1 MVAFTD
7 GWVQEPATTHSSTR
21 SRRYFGDLPWAKEVN
36 LDANSEYQPGKVSKV
51 IKRLLLLQ
59 GIWSPLSSEPLWNGS
74 AYISTRFWGK
84 SPVTPTLSPVAPKE
98 ADKHPMGIL
107 AQINKA
113 SDMDLSNWDIT
124 CTEFRP
130 RKRKRASKS
139 ISVGAYPASPPATES
154 VKKEHKCFNC
164 GKPDHF
170 ACLCKQPRHFNPEPP
185 TTQVQVDDDI
195 SPQP

>member
-1 MVAFTD
+1 MAEFKKVQPLALARALVVARKKCRELEKLIRTLTQNTN
-7 GWVQEPATTHSSTR
+7 QEEIVKLPEACYCCRGYDRPCLQNIPTNGMPLCKQGFVKNSQSSST
-21 SRRYFGDLPWAKEVN
+21 LP
-36 LDANSEYQPGKVSKV
+36 
-51 IKRLLLLQ
+51 
-59 GIWSPLSSEPLWNGS
+59 
-74 AYISTRFWGK
+74 
-84 SPVTPTLSPVAPKE
+84 PVAPKE
-98 ADKHPMGIL
+98 ANKHPMGIPT
-107 AQINKA
+107 QVNKA

-170 ACLCKQPRHFNPEPP
+170 ARLCKQPRRFNLEPP